1 MLQLTRSIASL
12 SPADLHVLLADAGL
26 EAAKVKDRI
35 ATVQAELNDRFAKS
49 VVKSLADQDKQS
61 GTVNLPLQDGMTVK
75 GVVSKKVDWDSVRLL
90 SIAQSMPW
98 EKVAKLFKIEFSVPE
113 KVYEGISVADE
124 DLKKRLDAAR
134 TVTYP
139 APKITLEKAS

>member
-1 MLQLTRSIASL
+1 MLQITRPIASL
-12 SPADLHVLLADAGL
+12 TPADLYDLLTDAGL
-26 EAAKVKDRI
+26 EAAKVKERV
-35 ATVQAELNDRFAKS
+35 ATVQAELNDRFAQS

-61 GTVNLPLQDGMTVK
+61 GTVNLQLQDGMSVK
-75 GVVSKKVDWDSVRLL
+75 GVVSKKVEWDSVRLL

-113 KVYEGISVADE
+113 KIYEGIAVADE
-124 DLKKRLDAAR
+124 ELKKRLDTAR

-139 APKITLEKAS
+139 APKISLEKAS